1 MAEENNKSLLT
12 KKDIQKC
19 FWRWQRSHIANY
31 NYERMQAS
39 GVVWAMS
46 PVLRKLYG
54 NDKEA
59 MTDALQRHLQFF
71 NTEPNFGGPIVSV
84 AIAMEEQ
91 KAAGADITGDTIDS
105 VKVGLMGPLAG
116 IGDTLW
122 QGTIIPIVLSFT
134 IPFASQGNI
143 ILGPVAFFVCYL
155 LIMRII
161 AYKLWMMGYNKGK
174 ESILKILK
182 GSLLKRVMAFAQTLG
197 PIVMG
202 ALTYN
207 FVTISTPLKISLQST
222 DGLSVQTGILDA
234 LIPGLLP
241 LAVTLGTYY
250 LLKRKISTAKIMLI
264 MIVASIVCGGL
275 GIFVGA

>member
-1 MAEENNKSLLT
+1 MSDETKKNLLT
-12 KKDIQKC
+12 KKDVQKC

-39 GVVWAMS
+39 GLVWAMS

-59 MTDALQRHLQFF
+59 MKDALQRHLQFF

-84 AIAMEEQ
+84 TIAMEEQ
-91 KAAGADITGDTIDS
+91 KAMGADITDDTIDA

-116 IGDTLW
+116 VGDTLW

-134 IPFASQGNI
+134 IPFATQGNI
-143 ILGPVAFFVCYL
+143 VLGPIAFFVCYL
-155 LIMRII
+155 LIMRLV
-161 AYKLWMMGYNKGK
+161 AYNLWMMGYNKGK
-174 ESILKILK
+174 EGILKILK
-182 GSLLKRVMAFAQTLG
+182 GSLLKKVMCFCQTLG

-202 ALTYN
+202 ALSYS
-207 FVTISTPLKISLQST
+207 FVTVSTPLKIQLQST
-222 DGLSVQTGILDA
+222 KGLSVQTGILDT

-250 LLKRKISTAKIMLI
+250 LLKHKVSTGKIMLI
-264 MIVASIVCGGL
+264 MILVSIICGGF
-275 GIFVGA
+275 GILVGA